1 MKKLKRIV
9 TALVMLTLLCGCMNM
24 NIKYEITN
32 KFLVKV
38 SYEVQVDLTEI
49 PSSEVYELKGAIVDV
64 VTKYE
69 ERGFIITGDYKEVI
83 DFKMNYEKQ
92 AESYEE
98 AYKILD
104 ELITD
109 PEISIF
115 LSADMNTKAQEYEQ
129 AFFFNF
135 ETDIAKILDESGLN
149 VLPPTI
155 KNGIY
160 KYMENSVIN
169 LSVIMPRVNVVE
181 IDDKTTVE
189 HTKKNSIFSTVLSF
203 EEATIM
209 SFVARMSLD
218 DGRVIDKTIDES
230 IEATQNQIKLYGILL
245 YVGIVVAVLSIAGLI
260 YIKTRKK
267 KVDDVVLEDVK
278 VEETIEE
285 KPQKKTKK
293 TKSKDAVEEAEP
305 VVLVE
310 DVVVIEEVSE
320 PVEEVEPEPKAKT
333 KKTPKT
339 KSGTAEKSEEVEEPT
354 KEE

>member
-32 KFLVKV
+32 EFLVKV

-49 PSSEVYELKGAIVDV
+49 PSSEVYELKGAIMDV

-69 ERGFIITGDYKEVI
+69 KKGFVITGDYKEVI

-98 AYKILD
+98 AYKILE
-104 ELITD
+104 ELMTD

-160 KYMENSVIN
+160 KYMENSAIN

-181 IDDKTTVE
+181 IDNKTTVE

-209 SFVARMSLD
+209 DFVARMSLD

-230 IEATQNQIKLYGILL
+230 IESTQDQIKLYGILL
-245 YVGIVVAVLSIAGLI
+245 YVGIAVAVLSVAVLI
-260 YIKTRKK
+260 YLKTRKK
-267 KVDDVVLEDVK
+267 KVDDVVSEDVK

-285 KPQKKTKK
+285 KPKKKTKK
-293 TKSKDAVEEAEP
+293 TKSKDAVE
-305 VVLVE
+305 
-310 DVVVIEEVSE
+310 DVVVAEEISE
-320 PVEEVEPEPKAKT
+320 PVEVEAEPKAKT

-339 KSGTAEKSEEVEEPT
+339 KSGTAKKAEEVEEPT
-354 KEE
+354 NEE